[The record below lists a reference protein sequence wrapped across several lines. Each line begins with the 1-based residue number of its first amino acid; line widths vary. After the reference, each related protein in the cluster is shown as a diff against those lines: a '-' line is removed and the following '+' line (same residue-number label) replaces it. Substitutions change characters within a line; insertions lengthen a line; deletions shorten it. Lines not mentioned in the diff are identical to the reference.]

1 MNGHRGCNKFGIVQ
15 RACKHLVYH
24 NYFMRIKYIMQC
36 DVLKINLPS
45 WDVILLNKKMVVR
58 SYYKF
63 VKNRLCQ
70 HMQPVAILF

>member
-1 MNGHRGCNKFGIVQ
+1 MNGHRACNKFGIVH
-15 RACKHLVYH
+15 RAC
-24 NYFMRIKYIMQC
+24 KYIMQC
-36 DVLKINLPS
+36 DVLKVNLPY

-70 HMQPVAILF
+70 HMQPVAILI